1 MLLIRNGTK
10 NSSCL
15 GPEFFLIKFPQPEM
29 EGFFEA
35 ALKGDQSIARPL
47 VMNGVDLEIKD
58 EIGAMVLDHS
68 VRRGDTSM
76 ATFLI
81 KNGPNVN
88 NALVGYTA

>member
-1 MLLIRNGTK
+1 MEPRLLPALVQSFSSL
-10 NSSCL
+10 NSHNQRWR
-15 GPEFFLIKFPQPEM
+15 E
-29 EGFFEA
+29 FFEA
-35 ALKGDQSIARPL
+35 ALKRDQSIARPL

-81 KNGPNVN
+81 KNGSNVN
-88 NALVGYTA
+88 IALEGYTA